1 MVNITVQS
9 FIDQIQNKNYVT
21 EMLVTTKEELMGEQ
35 APIIIQNFT
44 QRFSDLILEN
54 NLVRL
59 ELLVEDVASV
69 TKIVL
74 ESGIIN
80 LPFANTKVV
89 DSFFPNLE
97 AGVPLLLN
105 LIVESKDL
113 NPSGLHIKT
122 MGAVNE
128 ILPSTEALLAELQ
141 TKIKIAITTIL
152 TNEQL
157 KTEQPA
163 LTAD

>member
-128 ILPSTEALLAELQ
+128 ILPATEALLAELQ

>member
-122 MGAVNE
+122 MGAVSE
-128 ILPSTEALLAELQ
+128 ILPANEVLLAELQ
-141 TKIKIAITTIL
+141 TKIQIAITTIL